1 MKDVENIVQTIIHIA
16 RTVIICLD
24 NRMVW
29 QQKEVINAE
38 SAEQPYMEDII
49 IVGVVQSERG
59 LLKMIIKEVS

>member
-1 MKDVENIVQTIIHIA
+1 MKGVENIAQTIIHIA
-16 RTVIICLD
+16 GTVIICLD

-49 IVGVVQSERG
+49 IV
-59 LLKMIIKEVS
+59 